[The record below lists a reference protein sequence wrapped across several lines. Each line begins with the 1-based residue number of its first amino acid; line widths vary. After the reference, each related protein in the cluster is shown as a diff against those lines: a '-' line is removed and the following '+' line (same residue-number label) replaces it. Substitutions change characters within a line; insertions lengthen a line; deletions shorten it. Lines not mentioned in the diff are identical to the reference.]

1 MELRKI
7 KVYGKLRKL
16 LGENNFEA
24 AVNSP
29 KQAFD
34 FLRANFEEF
43 DQHMNQQL
51 YKVKMGGR
59 VVTQDEISFLGQGDI
74 QIVPV
79 AAGSGLFDF
88 LGDVF
93 DFIVDNAIPFV
104 TAFFTGGISLLAT
117 VAGITLATD
126 LLSNNRPASN
136 QSSVGDTDPNIRG
149 SYAFNGIQNV
159 STSGVPVPILYGHVF
174 SGSVLIS
181 AGVDTVQLVAL
192 ITDEGTYSK
201 PSAEIAKIFISNH
214 GLKNGETIALD
225 WLTGPIAG
233 RGTLDTG
240 GEGFAFFVKN
250 VTADTFE
257 VPLGMW
263 GPPLGTFGN
272 SSDNT
277 VRIVDRNPDRFVIS
291 KGNF

>member
-16 LGENNFEA
+16 LGENSFEA

-51 YKVKMGGR
+51 YQVKMGGR

-79 AAGSGLFDF
+79 AVGSGLFDF
-88 LGDVF
+88 IEDFF
-93 DFIVDNAIPFV
+93 DFVFANAIPFV
-104 TAFFTGGISLLAT
+104 TAFFTGGFSLLAT

-126 LLSNNRPASN
+126 VLSNNRPATN

-159 STSGVPVPILYGHVF
+159 STSGIPIPIIYGYVY
-174 SGSVLIS
+174 SGSILVS
-181 AGVDTVQLVAL
+181 AGVDTAQIVPVL
-192 ITDEGTYSK
+192 TDTGTYGQSGN
-201 PSAEIAKIFISNH
+201 IVTIHIDNH
-214 GLKNGETIALD
+214 GIKNGESVRLD
-225 WLTGPIAG
+225 WLTGPLAG
-233 RGTLDTG
+233 SNVDDG
-240 GEGFAFFVKN
+240 GRFGVQNA
-250 VTADTFE
+250 TTDTFKTS
-257 VPLGMW
+257 LGMW
-263 GPPLGTFGN
+263 SNKNYAN
-272 SSDNT
+272 SVNNT
-277 VRIVDRNPDRFVIS
+277 VKINARHQD
-291 KGNF
+291 